1 MVVIRSKRRRLG
13 IDRQP
18 ATVPVLTVPLAP
30 SFAATHDMALR
41 QLLAQ
46 ESRLSGFLRRRPA

>member
-1 MVVIRSKRRRLG
+1 MVVIRSKRRLR
-13 IDRQP
+13 INRQP
-18 ATVPVLTVPLAP
+18 TMVPVMTVPLAP
-30 SFAATHDMALR
+30 SFAVTHDTALR